1 LLRKNG
7 DPVDLSRRLFGIEF
21 RNPVLAASGTY
32 GYGEEFSEFYDV
44 SLLGGFVTKAVT
56 PESRAGNPPPRIIE
70 TPSGM
75 LNAIGLQ
82 NDGLDAFIEKVIPR
96 IARMDTVVMVN
107 VTGRTADD
115 YVRVCAA
122 LDRFDAVRAFEI
134 NISCPNVREGGI
146 MFGTR
151 PDTAA
156 RLTEAVRAS
165 TAKPI
170 VVKLS
175 PNVSDIAD
183 IARAAESA
191 GADGVSLINT
201 LTGMVIDVRTR
212 RPMLA
217 NVTGGLSGPAIRPVA
232 VRMVW
237 QTAQAVSVPVIGMGG
252 IFCARDA
259 LEFLIA
265 GASLVQVGCGMFV
278 KPRLPLEVI
287 DGIREYLVCH
297 GFRSVGEII
306 GSLEV
311 TEE

>member
-1 LLRKNG
+1 MVN
-7 DPVDLSRRLFGIEF
+7 PDLSRRLFGLDF
-21 RNPVLAASGTY
+21 KNPVLAASGTF
-32 GYGEEFSEFYDV
+32 GNGGEFADFYDV

-56 PESRAGNPPPRIIE
+56 PERRTGNPPPRIIE

-82 NDGLDAFIEKVIPR
+82 NEGLDAFIRDVLPGLAGI
-96 IARMDTVVMVN
+96 DTVVLVN
-107 VTGRTADD
+107 VAGRTVDD

-122 LDRFDAVRAFEI
+122 LDGHDAVRALEI
-134 NISCPNVREGGI
+134 NISCPNVKEGGI
-146 MFGTR
+146 AFGSC
-151 PDTAA
+151 ASSA
-156 RLTEAVRAS
+156 SALVEAVRRA
-165 TAKPI
+165 TVKPI
-170 VVKLS
+170 IVKLS
-175 PNVSDIAD
+175 PNVTDIAE
-183 IARAAESA
+183 IARAVESA

-201 LTGMVIDVRTR
+201 LTGMVIDVERR

-237 QTAQAVSVPVIGMGG
+237 QASRAVSIPVIGMGG

-259 LEFLIA
+259 LEFIIA

-287 DGIREYLVCH
+287 DGIQEYLVRH
-297 GFRSVGEII
+297 EI
-306 GSLEV
+306 GSVREL
-311 TEE
+311 TRTLRIAEE

>member
-1 LLRKNG
+1 MVS
-7 DPVDLSRRLFGIEF
+7 PDLSQRLFGIEF
-21 RNPVLAASGTY
+21 KNPVLAASGAF

-56 PESRAGNPPPRIIE
+56 PEPRSGNPPPRIIE

-82 NDGLDAFIEKVIPR
+82 NDGLAAFALRVIPR

-107 VTGRTADD
+107 VAGRTADD
-115 YVRVCAA
+115 YARVCAS
-122 LDRFDAVRAFEI
+122 LDRFDTVRAFEI
-134 NISCPNVREGGI
+134 NISCPNVSEGGAS
-146 MFGTR
+146 FGSR

-156 RLTEAVRAS
+156 RLTEAVRAA

-170 VVKLS
+170 VVKLT

-183 IARAAESA
+183 IARAVESA

-212 RPMLA
+212 SPMLA

-237 QTAQAVSVPVIGMGG
+237 EVARAVTVPVIGMGG

-287 DGIREYLVCH
+287 AGISEYLASQ
-297 GFRSVGEII
+297 GFRSVGEIV
-306 GSLEV
+306 GSLEIP
-311 TEE
+311 EE